1 MESVSS
7 TTFPDAS
14 IMFKSVSIVTSR
26 RLVPVDGV
34 TFMDMISLNFFFRL
48 SRVNTP
54 EPMYDC
60 TPF

>member
-1 MESVSS
+1 M
-7 TTFPDAS
+7 TFPDAS
-14 IMFKSVSIVTSR
+14 IMFRSVSMVTSR

-48 SRVNTP
+48 SRVNIP

>member
-14 IMFKSVSIVTSR
+14 IMFRSVSMVTSR

-48 SRVNTP
+48 PRVNTP